1 MLEDWIKNSKKIAA
15 NPSTPPHV
23 LIELSKHR
31 NSQIRSLIASNPN
44 TPLETLKCLGWE
56 FADAIV
62 ENPVFDLLKLED
74 PYSNIVRL
82 TLARSTKTPPEVL
95 VKLIATEKLDV
106 QTCRAVA
113 NNINTPI
120 DALGNLAIEIAN
132 GTIGNLCLTQTSTGS
147 NDWDNWLHMLEDII
161 SNPNI
166 SESCLEKILDIS
178 IDRNHQDLVEEF
190 LGIFNISNL
199 SYRMLEK
206 LSLYPTRYQDIPDI
220 QIHGC
225 GYLLIDLPTVNK
237 SPIILD
243 NIARNTNT
251 FRSKDDVFLKIA
263 NNPIT
268 LTRTIEYIAAHNS
281 PHVRNALID
290 HPNVSR
296 KALDI
301 ILFMQGKPGTSVELL
316 HELAHNLRLR
326 VLEELATYPDVP
338 SEVLDIVSN
347 NLPPMF
353 IHGSY
358 RWIVMTYLA
367 YHPNS
372 SNNLLQKI
380 VKELKQVG
388 SFISSQKDDGL
399 YQHYEG
405 HIDREEVLQKIN
417 KLTKKIVRRL
427 KGEHLS
433 ETDKICADWA
443 IATEKE
449 TIEDRY
455 SWENLYQPD
464 SQARN

>member
-1 MLEDWIKNSKKIAA
+1 MLEDWIEDSKKIAA

-31 NSQIRSLIASNPN
+31 NSQIRSLVASNPN
-44 TPLETLKCLGWE
+44 TPLETLKYLSLE

-74 PYSNIVRL
+74 PYSNFVRL

-95 VKLIATEKLDV
+95 AKLIATEKSDI

-132 GTIGNLCLTQTSTGS
+132 GTTGNLCSTQTSTDS
-147 NDWDNWLHMLEDII
+147 DDWRFWLYTVEDII
-161 SNPNI
+161 DHPNI

-178 IDRNHQDLVEEF
+178 IDRNHQHLVSVS
-190 LGIFNISNL
+190 LSIINISNL
-199 SYRMLEK
+199 SYRTLEK
-206 LSLYPTRYQDIPDI
+206 VSLYPKVNPDI
-220 QIHGC
+220 QVIGGY

-243 NIARNTNT
+243 NIARNTP
-251 FRSKDDVFLKIA
+251 RSKDDVFLKIA

-281 PHVRNALID
+281 FHVRNALID

-316 HELAHNLRLR
+316 HELAHNPRFRFLNKLC
-326 VLEELATYPDVP
+326 TYPDVP

-353 IHGSY
+353 FHGSY
-358 RWIVMTYLA
+358 RWKVLTDLA

-380 VKELKQVG
+380 VKELEQVG
-388 SFISSQKDDGL
+388 SFISNQNDDGL

-405 HIDREEVLQKIN
+405 HINREEVLQKIN
-417 KLTKKIVRRL
+417 KLTKKIIRRL
-427 KGEHLS
+427 KGEHLA
-433 ETDKICADWA
+433 ETDKICANWA
-443 IATEKE
+443 IATEQK

-455 SWENLYQPD
+455 SWENLYQSDPLIT
-464 SQARN
+464 N

>member
-56 FADAIV
+56 FADAII

-74 PYSNIVRL
+74 PYSNFVRL

-147 NDWDNWLHMLEDII
+147 NDWDNWLHMVVDII
-161 SNPNI
+161 DHPNI

-178 IDRNHQDLVEEF
+178 IDRNHQDLVSVS
-190 LGIFNISNL
+190 LNTVNISNL

-206 LSLYPTRYQDIPDI
+206 VSLYHRQDPKI
-220 QIHGC
+220 QIDGY

-243 NIARNTNT
+243 NIARNTS
-251 FRSKDDVFLKIA
+251 RSKNYDDVFLKIA
-263 NNPIT
+263 NNFIT

-316 HELAHNLRLR
+316 HELAHNLRFR
-326 VLEELATYPDVP
+326 VLDELSTYPDVP

-353 IHGSY
+353 IHGRY
-358 RWIVMTYLA
+358 RWGILTYLA
-367 YHPNS
+367 HHPNS

-380 VKELKQVG
+380 VKELEEVG
-388 SFISSQKDDGL
+388 SYISNGGQPFLYYDIYVDRKKADD
-399 YQHYEG
+399 
-405 HIDREEVLQKIN
+405 LQEIN

-427 KGEHLS
+427 KGERLA

-449 TIEDRY
+449 TIKDRY